1 VAPAHPDG
9 YALAEHTEKR
19 DRQLQSVICLQ
30 LSSVLWTGRS
40 HLTAMLQHVLILKGK
55 LCTTQGEAS
64 WQML

>member
-9 YALAEHTEKR
+9 YALAEHTEKS
-19 DRQLQSVICLQ
+19 DRQLQSMICSQ

-40 HLTAMLQHVLILKGK
+40 YLTGIWQHVLILKGK